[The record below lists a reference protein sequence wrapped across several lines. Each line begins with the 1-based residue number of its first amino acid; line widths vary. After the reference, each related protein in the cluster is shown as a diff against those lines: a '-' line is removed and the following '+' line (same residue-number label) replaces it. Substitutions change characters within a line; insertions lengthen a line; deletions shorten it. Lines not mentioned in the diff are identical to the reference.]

1 MYSTVQCTWQCQ
13 FLLHTQHSC
22 LFVPYVK
29 LLGTFDFL
37 HKIFFNFSIRC
48 LCTWYST
55 VCIDFITFLQ
65 FQYPMS
71 MYMIQYVLIS
81 LLFYNFSI
89 RCKCTVMHWFH
100 YFFYIKN
107 FNFSTPCPCFVGVD
121 LITLMCA
128 LCVLC
133 LQLCAIHY
141 ACAYVT
147 LLCTFQ

>member
-1 MYSTVQCTWQCQ
+1 MCNIFLSLSYWSTVHCTVYNVQYSVHGNASFCCILNTHASS
-13 FLLHTQHSC
+13 FHMLSC
-22 LFVPYVK
+22 WALS
-29 LLGTFDFL
+29 
-37 HKIFFNFSIRC
+37 IFCTNF
-48 LCTWYST
+48 
-55 VCIDFITFLQ
+55 FQ

-71 MYMIQYVLIS
+71 IYMVQYVLIS

-89 RCKCTVMHWFH
+89 RCQCTVMHWFH
-100 YFFYIKN
+100 YFIFYIKN
-107 FNFSTPCPCFVGVD
+107 LNFSIPCPCFVGVD

>member
-1 MYSTVQCTWQCQ
+1 MCNIFLSLSYWSTVRCTVYNVQYSVHGNASFCCILNTHASS
-13 FLLHTQHSC
+13 FHMLSC
-22 LFVPYVK
+22 SHFRFFAQNFV
-29 LLGTFDFL
+29 
-37 HKIFFNFSIRC
+37 
-48 LCTWYST
+48 
-55 VCIDFITFLQ
+55 Q

-71 MYMIQYVLIS
+71 MYMVQYVLIS